1 MYLESLAI
9 DKGTLFVGIVDIE
22 NMKGLSTDQLLDL
35 VSEFGSNVNAVRLF
49 NGAKIVDV
57 QHLLSAAQNA
67 INAWNGGYA
76 QSRSLS
82 VEIAVFASGQHQIG
96 RALSTIGVSDNLSS
110 IAAVVIAPSK
120 DEAKQVLTKLT
131 TAIGKQCEPEFSSDP
146 ERLNQIM
153 VLFDITK
160 AEIES
165 LIESDDPHE
174 IQAALSRCVVS
185 RVSTVAFDI

>member
-35 VSEFGSNVNAVRLF
+35 VSEFGSNVNAVQLF